1 MSLWLTVFVH
11 LRFIIINAP
20 FFRPALVAHLAA
32 ILAERSDIPIFG
44 CRNLAIYRTRALCF
58 DP

>member
-1 MSLWLTVFVH
+1 MMSLWLTVFVR

-32 ILAERSDIPIFG
+32 ILV
-44 CRNLAIYRTRALCF
+44 CL
-58 DP
+58 